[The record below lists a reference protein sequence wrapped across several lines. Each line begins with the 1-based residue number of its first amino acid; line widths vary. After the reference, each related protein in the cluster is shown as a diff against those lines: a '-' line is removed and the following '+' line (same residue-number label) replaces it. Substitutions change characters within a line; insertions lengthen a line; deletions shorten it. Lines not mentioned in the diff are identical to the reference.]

1 MATNR
6 FLTCPDDCNDDLQL
20 GALDID
26 QDCTNYDLTDSQV
39 CDLLIVP
46 DSAEGDP
53 ITWADADPWE
63 AEVDLELIDNSSIDG
78 TKSKLFS
85 GIGGIDEPE
94 EEIAE
99 YPKKKTKVVNK
110 IYTLIY
116 EVKNLSQNQY
126 NTLRQFQCGWT
137 SFKFRYADLGGFLYG
152 GETGIIPKST
162 NCTFPKG
169 AGNTDKNFAR
179 ITITWEADG
188 DPDRNY
194 SPF

>member
-1 MATNR
+1 MAQNS
-6 FLTCPDDCNDDLQL
+6 FLTCPADCNDDLQL
-20 GALDID
+20 GALDVD

-46 DSAEGDP
+46 DSATTDP
-53 ITWADADPWE
+53 ITWEDADPFE
-63 AEVDLELIDNSSIDG
+63 ATVDLAEIDNQSIDG
-78 TKSKLFS
+78 TKSKLIS

-94 EEIAE
+94 VEIIE
-99 YPKKKTKVVNK
+99 YPKKKTKVGNR
-110 IYTLIY
+110 IYTLIF
-116 EVKNLSQNQY
+116 EVKNLSDDQY

-152 GETGIIPKST
+152 GSTGIIPKST